1 MKHVS
6 AIAALSIVG
15 LLGCEPIVQPEGNS
29 PNLASNGGAGR
40 VVEQVTG
47 SGHFTRGGQLRTFSF
62 SAVKRAD
69 GTVTG
74 EWQRFNRALG
84 AKAHGDVTCF
94 SIAGNQAWLGGGVE
108 RTTTIPGEVGW
119 TVVDNG
125 QGANSPADQ
134 ISLQNVG
141 GPPGFADFFCATQPA
156 RRLFDIEKGNIQLH

>member
-1 MKHVS
+1 MKCISLATAVT
-6 AIAALSIVG
+6 AALAA
-15 LLGCEPIVQPEGNS
+15 LGCEPIATTE
-29 PNLASNGGAGR
+29 
-40 VVEQVTG
+40 VEAPQFRRGPVIESVTG
-47 SGHFTRGGQLRTFSF
+47 SGHFTQGGQLRTFSF

-74 EWQRFNRALG
+74 EWQRFARAIG

-94 SIAGNQAWLGGGVE
+94 SIAGNQAWLGGVVE

-141 GPPGFADFFCATQPA
+141 GAPGFADTFCGDQPTKTM
-156 RRLFDIEKGNIQLH
+156 FDIEKGNIQIR